1 MERKFF
7 LAMGLCIAIIA
18 VPLFYFVVMPYFA
31 PVETVN
37 GVVLDVLFE
46 DDPISPLDTNQWFT
60 RVIVSDVQ
68 SVIWILQTDGH
79 VPFAIG
85 ETYTFEVRMWATGS
99 YSGPPVNEMTN
110 VYPIADYS
118 PRITPALPL
127 TPISPLFIVF
137 IIVVLGIVIVPWLLR
152 YRRRTGSWPWSRL

>member
-1 MERKFF
+1 MEKKFI
-7 LAMGLCIAIIA
+7 LAAGICFAFIGIVI
-18 VPLFYFVVMPYFA
+18 FYFFGMQFLA

-37 GVVLDVLFE
+37 GFVVDVQFE
-46 DDPISPLDTNQWFT
+46 YDNPGDPTSPRYT
-60 RVIVSDVQ
+60 RVVVRDVQ
-68 SVIWILQTDGH
+68 SVIWILQCDDH
-79 VPFAIG
+79 VPFEIG
-85 ETYTFEVRMWATGS
+85 ETYTFEVRMWATGG